1 MYFFSYRKL
10 SLKHHPEKNP
20 GDQNATDKFM
30 QVAEAYD
37 VLSDRKDFFFLNCF
51 FLFIGNYYII
61 SYDRKE
67 QGMTV
72 FFPSDFLY
80 MDPISTPGLFRPN
93 LKHDLFRFK
102 LFVFSILPI

>member
-72 FFPSDFLY
+72 FFLLIFC
-80 MDPISTPGLFRPN
+80 IWILFRPQDY
-93 LKHDLFRFK
+93 LG
-102 LFVFSILPI
+102 PI